1 MYTPSGLSQ
10 SAITAN
16 DLSSSFCISIAS
28 AAVDLAVS
36 RTADADI
43 ARWLF
48 YSSAQLVNLDS
59 PLSLSMPSVQLVI
72 RDSPTRE

>member
-1 MYTPSGLSQ
+1 M
-10 SAITAN
+10 
-16 DLSSSFCISIAS
+16 AS

-48 YSSAQLVNLDS
+48 YSSAQLVKLDS
-59 PLSLSMPSVQLVI
+59 PLSLSVPSVQLAI
-72 RDSPTRE
+72 RDSPNQVYS